1 MPTIYS
7 GVPSVTDGPNC
18 YHTVSYTATRSGAD
32 IILEI
37 THKAWLQYAASWIGA
52 GKYIDFYARCTRSG
66 VTYEKRVV
74 IKESSAEWHGTAPR
88 THSVTLRVKDV
99 GTATSLSLVTGTY
112 RSDGSVKPGVH
123 KRTNTISVPAAVPP
137 NKPGCTVPSSQILH
151 TSTFTIT
158 ATNNG
163 TGSGS
168 FYRYKYYYKRNSG
181 SWVLLSTTTSSTRS
195 FKASDHGG
203 TYGDTFYFKV
213 TIINT
218 LGQSATSS
226 TDSRKM
232 VSRPTLPTD
241 VAVSTKPITNINDI
255 RTMTCSGAT
264 AGSGTIDRYRWHVIT
279 DDVEEYTSYIED
291 GDASETFSL
300 AALGKPL
307 GTRVRFRVT
316 VYNSYGV
323 SAGSWY
329 YLPYIDSYEIP
340 KGLAFIKVSGTYRKG
355 QAYIKVSGTWRA
367 AKEIFIKVKN
377 MWRKGV

>member
-32 IILEI
+32 IILEV
-37 THKAWLQYAASWIGA
+37 THKAWLQYPASWIGA

-74 IKESSAEWHGTAPR
+74 IKESSEEWRGTAQR
-88 THSVTLRVKDV
+88 IHSVTLRVEDV

-112 RSDGSVKPGVH
+112 RSDGSVRPGVH
-123 KRTNTISVPAAVPP
+123 QRTNTISVPAAVPP

-181 SWVLLSTTTSSTRS
+181 SWVLLSTTTSSTLS
-195 FKASDHGG
+195 FKASNHGG
-203 TYGDTFYFKV
+203 TYGDMFYFKV
-213 TIINT
+213 DIINT

-226 TDSRKM
+226 TDSREM
-232 VSRPTLPTD
+232 VSRPTLPTSHSAS
-241 VAVSTKPITNINDI
+241 VAPLTSVDTS
-255 RTMTCSGAT
+255 RSLSVSGAT
-264 AGSGTIDRYRWHVIT
+264 AGSGTIDYYRW
-279 DDVEEYTSYIED
+279 EYSINGSSTYNLATAQGSTQE
-291 GDASETFSL
+291 SFTLKKFSL
-300 AALGKPL
+300 PL
-307 GTRVRFRVT
+307 GTSIRFRVRP
-316 VYNSYGV
+316 YNSYGV
-323 SAGSWY
+323 TTTSWY
-329 YLPYIDSYEIP
+329 VLPTITSYEIP
-340 KGLAFIKVSGTYRKG
+340 KGLAFVKVSGTHRKG
-355 QAYIKVSGTWRA
+355 QAYIKVSGAWKA
-367 AKEIFIKVKN
+367 AKEIFIKVNN